1 MRMMDSINTQT
12 QGALTFKNF
21 MELTSE
27 NNKLTSLNG
36 EMKTMSNDFTEMVK
50 KRAEAKARLEAKF
63 VAVDE

>member
-1 MRMMDSINTQT
+1 MSLDLNLQT

-27 NNKLTSLNG
+27 NKKLTGLNG

-50 KRAEAKARLEAKF
+50 KREEAKRRLQEKF
-63 VAVDE
+63 R